1 MPKSTSVTIE
11 LPAEHHDWLERV
23 ADRCNLS
30 PGEVLQLQ
38 VLARANIAE
47 LSRGGSAALPRL
59 NRPEMDQPQSDA
71 DDASVMDMLSSARD
85 RLDAWEEKRQQ
96 ISTENPRLDALRRRL
111 ESIRA
116 SSGTSDLGPQRQSG
130 SSTTLIQQALARI
143 QSVHTS
149 ESAAEEV
156 SGDQVPTSMFEIAGD
171 AP

>member
-1 MPKSTSVTIE
+1 MPKSTSITIE
-11 LPAEHHDWLERV
+11 LSAEHHDWLQRV

-30 PGEVLQLQ
+30 P
-38 VLARANIAE
+38 
-47 LSRGGSAALPRL
+47 LPRL
-59 NRPEMDQPQSDA
+59 HRPEADQLQSDEE
-71 DDASVMDMLSSARD
+71 DASVMDMLSSARE

-96 ISTENPRLDALRRRL
+96 VSQENTRLDALRRRL

-116 SSGTSDLGPQRQSG
+116 SSGSSDLGPQRQTD

-143 QSVHTS
+143 QSVHRSPS
-149 ESAAEEV
+149 EAEEV